1 MKLALITGVALV
13 LLYAISYIVL
23 TGNECNCWLRLL
35 SFVAPIVSGAVTL
48 IGVGLTIHSQGE
60 YNDKMLKRNEELN
73 LLIQR
78 QEHMPIVECCVDSRC
93 EKDCETNTIEDSGS
107 TPESG
112 QPKKHYASLQVR
124 GKNPVCHAE
133 LMLYSAN
140 EQLNSKQSLVESGW
154 LTEKDGV
161 VQQELC
167 LENLFDQLFLHE
179 AHCVLTYRDVLG
191 NCYWRYC
198 RLMISYEDEDN
209 PLFEEAFLGLDRQG
223 KTYCEAVVSEETLK
237 QYLIS
242 EQELAH
248 RADAEEMRYLTQL
261 DIWKEQLP
269 EFEEISQK
277 AHEVAWADT
286 RDVPECFRKCFRDK
300 LSGGGFGGGQIIE
313 LKRSKNGRYLYPSWG
328 YGVGFFSS
336 ESEYNR
342 IEITWSITVEYDL
355 SSKMPPRVIKRTLC
369 GVDPNQS
376 FALRLKMRR
385 QINPVSFAV
394 LHVVSLVR
402 YAMAERL

>member
-154 LTEKDGV
+154 LTEK
-161 VQQELC
+161 
-167 LENLFDQLFLHE
+167 
-179 AHCVLTYRDVLG
+179 
-191 NCYWRYC
+191 
-198 RLMISYEDEDN
+198 
-209 PLFEEAFLGLDRQG
+209 
-223 KTYCEAVVSEETLK
+223 
-237 QYLIS
+237 
-242 EQELAH
+242 
-248 RADAEEMRYLTQL
+248 
-261 DIWKEQLP
+261 
-269 EFEEISQK
+269 
-277 AHEVAWADT
+277 
-286 RDVPECFRKCFRDK
+286 
-300 LSGGGFGGGQIIE
+300 
-313 LKRSKNGRYLYPSWG
+313 
-328 YGVGFFSS
+328 
-336 ESEYNR
+336 
-342 IEITWSITVEYDL
+342 
-355 SSKMPPRVIKRTLC
+355 
-369 GVDPNQS
+369 
-376 FALRLKMRR
+376 
-385 QINPVSFAV
+385 
-394 LHVVSLVR
+394 
-402 YAMAERL
+402 MA